1 MVALRL
7 RFRGPPPCGGPLGS
21 VGFYP
26 AFLLFCDQKRSRK
39 VPLLPGR
46 GARPRGYSPLGT
58 PKGWSRNEKAK
69 TCRSAARFLT
79 LFRPSPIA
87 PSGAKRNTMGVEG
100 WLLCV
105 KGAGCAIAQTEGLWP
120 YEDSSMYGPG
130 HNPSAPAGHLPLHT
144 GGFTL
149 GCRGSPLRRPLQPT
163 GNKQQ
168 RLEIANRPIVECW
181 PRAGASPSALGF
193 LRARLRSNQSPSG
206 ALKRTSVPALLD
218 GGARCAPPSARYRK

>member
-1 MVALRL
+1 ME
-7 RFRGPPPCGGPLGS
+7 P
-21 VGFYP
+21 
-26 AFLLFCDQKRSRK
+26 QKEPKK
-39 VPLLPGR
+39 VPLLPT
-46 GARPRGYSPLGT
+46 AREARHRGYSPLRT
-58 PKGWSRNEKAK
+58 PKWRSRNEKAK

-100 WLLCV
+100 WLPCV

-120 YEDSSMYGPG
+120 YEDSSMYGQG
-130 HNPSAPAGHLPLHT
+130 HNPSAPAGHLPLHK

-168 RLEIANRPIVECW
+168 RLEIANRAIVECW

-193 LRARLRSNQSPSG
+193 LRARLRSVR
-206 ALKRTSVPALLD
+206 AKREPK
-218 GGARCAPPSARYRK
+218 RP

>member
-1 MVALRL
+1 M
-7 RFRGPPPCGGPLGS
+7 GCYPL
-21 VGFYP
+21 VLPFWTP
-26 AFLLFCDQKRSRK
+26 KKEAKK
-39 VPLLPGR
+39 VPATSDSAR
-46 GARPRGYSPLGT
+46 GTAQGLSPLRT
-58 PKGWSRNEKAK
+58 PKRWSRNEKAK

-100 WLLCV
+100 WLPCV

-120 YEDSSMYGPG
+120 YEDSSMYGQG
-130 HNPSAPAGHLPLHT
+130 HNPSAPAGHLPLHK

-181 PRAGASPSALGF
+181 PRAVSHYKRLSPQGGDN
-193 LRARLRSNQSPSG
+193 RSKCESICKHFSCNFVIVI
-206 ALKRTSVPALLD
+206 L
-218 GGARCAPPSARYRK
+218 